1 MKMVH
6 SANLSSKCSRSGCHQ
21 TALVLGR
28 GTQCGARSSSNGCV
42 ASNHVR
48 TVNDII
54 LGCWPISLGTKID
67 RFSLFSFDVKRQ
79 KVTVI

>member
-1 MKMVH
+1 M
-6 SANLSSKCSRSGCHQ
+6 
-21 TALVLGR
+21 LGR

-67 RFSLFSFDVKRQ
+67 RFSLFSFDVKNKTIVGDDFNQ
-79 KVTVI
+79 FYKNLYLF